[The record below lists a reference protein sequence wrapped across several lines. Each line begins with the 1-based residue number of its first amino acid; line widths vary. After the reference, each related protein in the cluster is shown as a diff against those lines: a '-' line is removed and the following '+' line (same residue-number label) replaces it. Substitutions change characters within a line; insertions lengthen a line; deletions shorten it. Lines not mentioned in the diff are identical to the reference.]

1 MQLLPLLTMV
11 QDQTLSYVGRAD
23 PRILVE
29 MAVNSNEE
37 GEEQYQRILSKARVE
52 DLSNYV
58 GKRKAG
64 EPAILPGALILGV
77 RRNSALRIRTI
88 TGTLRDE
95 SCR

>member
-58 GKRKAG
+58 
-64 EPAILPGALILGV
+64 
-77 RRNSALRIRTI
+77 
-88 TGTLRDE
+88 
-95 SCR
+95 